1 MTKWIFW
8 IFLAL
13 YISAVF
19 ILLTGFFG
27 WFAQQQD
34 PLSGIFLL
42 PLGLPWIIIGDKMG
56 LTSTA
61 LAILS
66 PAINL
71 GILFWFWK
79 R

>member
-1 MTKWIFW
+1 MIKWIFW
-8 IFLAL
+8 LFLAL
-13 YISAVF
+13 YIFALF
-19 ILLTGFFG
+19 ILFTGILG
-27 WFAQQQD
+27 WFNQPQD

-42 PLGLPWIIIGDKMG
+42 PLGLPWVLIGDKIG

-61 LAILS
+61 LAIVS

-71 GILFWFWK
+71 AILFWFWK